1 MVESTHDPNARTS
14 AAVSAVGA
22 VTGAARRVAAAR
34 DALERQFRATAAD
47 LGAAIAEADALQEEV
62 TRLTGEIAALQVELT
77 MRPLTP
83 QRQPEPPPD
92 LPTCFPMLGA
102 LSTTVYDPAKAPP
115 SRVELP
121 RTFLDSR
128 LPATVARVVRVLD
141 YPGDTPGAK
150 LKAVIADVASGTITG
165 GDVIV
170 LGLGVYR
177 GTFTR
182 WLRPVDTV
190 SSGPVL
196 VISEAEYEAEYET
209 KRSRQGQ
216 RIDPVGA
223 AAEMPILETATAES
237 VIRCEGKAASGF
249 TFVGL
254 HFRVSKD
261 YRGQYGYPVV
271 SLGRSVGQTSPDL
284 IPEDLWL
291 VRCAISVERKVSVQP
306 DGTLGGQN
314 VKRGVA
320 LHCIRGGVVDSHITD
335 CYFRGADS
343 QAIAMSDG
351 PGPYK
356 IVGNFLSATGEVTMC
371 GGDDPGVPGLV
382 PSDIEV
388 RRNHLH
394 KPAFIFNDPD
404 WTVKTIVESKSSRR
418 SLYEGNVLERNGGD
432 GSGAAHWLKSE
443 DQNGLGEGQTKY
455 AETCDVTSRYS
466 VILDAP
472 TAYTIAATSGGNT
485 ADDYV
490 RPLHGVHIAHIDF
503 WGARPGSAASE
514 GAFARV
520 GGGIS
525 DITIEHVTS
534 GATRHA
540 LYLIGRNVTNMRV
553 ADSALNAG
561 ADGALANSVPGVP
574 DGVGGTEILW
584 PGAVLEGNIL
594 VGETTHVKPGAF
606 DRVGCWDQVPLG
618 KGADFAAVGRATAG
632 VRRGE
637 G

>member
-1 MVESTHDPNARTS
+1 MSE
-14 AAVSAVGA
+14 
-22 VTGAARRVAAAR
+22 
-34 DALERQFRATAAD
+34 
-47 LGAAIAEADALQEEV
+47 
-62 TRLTGEIAALQVELT
+62 GE
-77 MRPLTP
+77 
-83 QRQPEPPPD
+83 
-92 LPTCFPMLGA
+92 
-102 LSTTVYDPAKAPP
+102 YD
-115 SRVELP
+115 
-121 RTFLDSR
+121 
-128 LPATVARVVRVLD
+128 
-141 YPGDTPGAK
+141 
-150 LKAVIADVASGTITG
+150 
-165 GDVIV
+165 
-170 LGLGVYR
+170 
-177 GTFTR
+177 
-182 WLRPVDTV
+182 
-190 SSGPVL
+190 
-196 VISEAEYEAEYET
+196 AEYVT

-216 RIDPVGA
+216 RIDPA
-223 AAEMPILETATAES
+223 PPAAEMPILDTATAES
-237 VIRCEGKAASGF
+237 VVRCEGKAASGF

-254 HFRVSKD
+254 HFRVSRD
-261 YRGQYGYPVV
+261 YSGQYGYPVV
-271 SLGRSVGQTSPDL
+271 GFGRAVGQASLDL

-291 VRCAISVERKVSVQP
+291 VRCAISVERKVTRRP
-306 DGTLGGQN
+306 DGTLSGQQ

-371 GGDDPGVPGLV
+371 GGDDPALPGLV

-394 KPAFIFNDPD
+394 KPAFIFEDNN

-418 SLYEGNVLERNGGD
+418 SLYEGNVLERNGGND

-443 DQNGLGEGQTKY
+443 DQGRLGQGQTKY

-503 WGARPGSAASE
+503 WCARAGSPASE

-525 DITIEHVTS
+525 DITIERVTS

-540 LYLIGRNVTNMRV
+540 LYLNGGSVTNVRV
-553 ADSALNAG
+553 TDSAFSAG
-561 ADGALANSVPGVP
+561 ADGALANSVSNVP
-574 DGVGGTEILW
+574 DGVGGAETLW
-584 PGAVLEGNIL
+584 PGAELKGNIL
-594 VGETTHVKPGAF
+594 VGGTAHLKAGAF
-606 DRVGCWDQVPLG
+606 DQVGCWDQVPAG

-632 VRRGE
+632 VRRGD